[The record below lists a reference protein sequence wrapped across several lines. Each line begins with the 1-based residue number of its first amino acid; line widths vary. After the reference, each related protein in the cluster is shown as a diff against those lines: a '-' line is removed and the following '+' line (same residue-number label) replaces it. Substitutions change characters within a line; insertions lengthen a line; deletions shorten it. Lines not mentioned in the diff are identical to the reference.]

1 MKLTHIYQGDALEV
15 LKTFTDEDFN
25 KSFLRTIRKQSSL
38 FSCRPGFQSR
48 SNIFKL
54 LALTVA
60 SFCHT
65 YGSISFSAVKNSS
78 LATLLNKFVRT
89 LLSSVF
95 SVFVFSNSLLRT
107 VPQLT
112 TWSLFCHTSK
122 LIPFPLLKEVLCCD

>member
-1 MKLTHIYQGDALEV
+1 MKLNHIYQGDALEV
-15 LKTFTDEDFN
+15 LKTFPDEDFN

-89 LLSSVF
+89 LLPPVF

-107 VPQLT
+107 MPQLT
-112 TWSLFCHTSK
+112 TWSLFCHTSE
-122 LIPFPLLKEVLCCD
+122 INRFTLLEEVLCCD